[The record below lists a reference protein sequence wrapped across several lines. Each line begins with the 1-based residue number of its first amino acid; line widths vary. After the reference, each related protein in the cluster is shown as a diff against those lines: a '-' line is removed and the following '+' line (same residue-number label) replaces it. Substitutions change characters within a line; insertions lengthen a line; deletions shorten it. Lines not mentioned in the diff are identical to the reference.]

1 MKQLSALFVLALL
14 ATQTQAQNS
23 CNTAMAVGAGTHV
36 VDALNGPETP
46 SPDCFGNMTNVDY
59 GEWYTYTPASDLGL
73 TITTDLE
80 VNSGGDTR
88 FHVYTG
94 TCGSLVCVGGDDDGG
109 DVGNGYLSIER
120 MNVTAGV
127 TYTIVFDDRWNEGGF
142 TFELIEGDEF
152 FLPPGFTNS
161 PITTEGRV
169 LAAVDMNND
178 GLDDVVTV
186 DSTRVIIHYQQEG
199 GGFDVVTYF
208 TTEADFEPSWSLCA
222 GDLDGNGH
230 NDLLYGGGQGVTFMM
245 ANGTG
250 DGFTEVSG
258 PQYVFSQ
265 RSNMI
270 DINNDGHLDAFVCHD
285 VDPNVYY
292 LNDGSGNLIYQ
303 QGGLGDVPT
312 GGNYGSIWID
322 YDNDR
327 DMDLFIAK
335 CRGGENVA
343 AIDEMHR
350 NNGDGTF
357 TEVAASIGLDAGYH
371 QSWSSAWGD
380 YDRDGDL
387 DVLVGA
393 SSLSFGGHRLMRNDG
408 GIFTDVTA
416 GSGLEAFEGTSTEW
430 TTHDFDN
437 DGRLDILGG
446 GALYFGTG
454 DLTFSYGLNTGNQAI
469 GDLNNDGFLD
479 ILGSSSIRMNNG
491 NPNNWIK
498 INTIGTV
505 SNRNGIGARVEITS
519 AMGTQIRDVKSGDGF
534 RYMSSMITH
543 FGVGSDEVIDE
554 LRILWPSGII
564 NVLNDVPV
572 NATIEVIE
580 GVSTDVQAIVPKDEF
595 RVFPNPADDVLYFE
609 MPNSND
615 RQAAVYDMAGKRVL
629 EPVLTNNRLDIQ
641 ALTTGIY
648 VLELVQD
655 GQVVHQKFSK
665 R

>member
-1 MKQLSALFVLALL
+1 
-14 ATQTQAQNS
+14 
-23 CNTAMAVGAGTHV
+23 
-36 VDALNGPETP
+36 
-46 SPDCFGNMTNVDY
+46 
-59 GEWYTYTPASDLGL
+59 
-73 TITTDLE
+73 
-80 VNSGGDTR
+80 
-88 FHVYTG
+88 
-94 TCGSLVCVGGDDDGG
+94 
-109 DVGNGYLSIER
+109 
-120 MNVTAGV
+120 
-127 TYTIVFDDRWNEGGF
+127 
-142 TFELIEGDEF
+142 
-152 FLPPGFTNS
+152 
-161 PITTEGRV
+161 
-169 LAAVDMNND
+169 MNND
-178 GLDDVVTV
+178 GMDDIVTV

-199 GGFDVVTYF
+199 GGFDVVTYY
-208 TTEADFEPSWSLCA
+208 TSEADFEPSWSFCA

-258 PQYVFSQ
+258 QQYVFSQ

-292 LNDGSGNLIYQ
+292 MNDGSGNLVFQ
-303 QGGLGDVPT
+303 QGGLGDVDT

-322 YDNDR
+322 FDNDR

-335 CRGGENVA
+335 CRGGENIA

-393 SSLSFGGHRLMRNDG
+393 SSLTFGGHRLMRNDG
-408 GIFTDVTA
+408 GTFTDVTE
-416 GSGLEAFEGTSTEW
+416 GSGFDLFDGTTTEW

-454 DLTFSYGLNTGNQAI
+454 DLTFSFGLSTSNHAI

-572 NATIEVIE
+572 NAMIEVVE
-580 GVSTDVQAIVPKDEF
+580 GVNTDVQAASAKDEF

-615 RQAAVYDMAGKRVL
+615 RQAVVYDMAGKRVL

-648 VLELVQD
+648 VLELEQD
-655 GQVVHQKFSK
+655 GHVHHQKFSK